1 MTDGAGLSRR
11 EGDVMGMSYFLVFM
25 DAPAQQQPI
34 DAATCRI
41 VLRCRTLYPPHDPPT
56 PDWVATDE
64 SGLGSVVD
72 SSSTGYSSNS
82 LEELV
87 TMLAGAGFNVVSI
100 DMGTVPVQPHPAGQN
115 DLPF

>member
-1 MTDGAGLSRR
+1 MGQGCQGGKGTCMEMT
-11 EGDVMGMSYFLVFM
+11 YFLAFM
-25 DAPAQQQPI
+25 DAPAQQQRI
-34 DAATCRI
+34 DPATCPVVIRRRM
-41 VLRCRTLYPPHDPPT
+41 LFPPHDPPT

-72 SSSTGYSSNS
+72 SSSAGYSSNS

-87 TMLAGAGFNVVSI
+87 TMLAGAGFKGVSI
-100 DMGTVPVQPHPAGQN
+100 DMGTVPVQPHPSDSN